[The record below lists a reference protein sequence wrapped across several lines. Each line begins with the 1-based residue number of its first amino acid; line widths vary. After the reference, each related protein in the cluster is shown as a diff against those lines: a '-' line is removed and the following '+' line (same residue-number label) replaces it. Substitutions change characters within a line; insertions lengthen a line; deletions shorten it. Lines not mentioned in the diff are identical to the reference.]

1 MKTHHYIVSGMVQ
14 GVFFRYY
21 TKKTADKL
29 SIKGTVRNLFN
40 GDVEVYAQ
48 GETANLESFENFL
61 GQGSP
66 SAEVK
71 NLIKKVVDSEG
82 EFPDFKIVY

>member
-1 MKTHHYIVSGMVQ
+1 MKTHHYIVSGRVQ

-21 TKKTADKL
+21 TKETANKL

-61 GQGSP
+61 GQGPP

-82 EFPDFKIVY
+82 EYSDFRIVY

>member
-1 MKTHHYIVSGMVQ
+1 MKIHHYIVSGMVQ

-48 GETANLESFENFL
+48 GKTANLESFENFL

-82 EFPDFKIVY
+82 EFPDFRIVY